1 MRKWLTRVVAS
12 VMACASMLSVTA
24 CGGGNQNFSE
34 FLESMGGGEG
44 GGNGTVEKVI
54 DPTKTQLSVKNFT
67 AGFGDEWLYELE
79 ARFEEA
85 YKDVVYEDGKKGVQ
99 VWHTGDMKEF
109 TAQDVIAG
117 STDIYFMEGASYYAL
132 TKEEG
137 ALENLTDIVTNP
149 NPDDNNKTI
158 LSKLTQQQ
166 KSFYGRTSTDGDPKY
181 YAIPHYE
188 GGWGLIYN
196 KELFDAK
203 GYYMADV
210 AAGETG
216 RVIASASETKGK
228 GPDGVAGT
236 SDDGLPRTYEEF
248 FILCD
253 EIAARGDI
261 PFCWSGQYREH
272 YLTVFM
278 NTLVAEYCGLEQ
290 MELNLTFEGEA
301 EELVVFDE
309 NGAVVYEDG
318 KIKTE
323 RLAITPENG
332 YELSRQ
338 AGKLYALEF
347 LNKMMTTEGYFNK
360 KNAINSTHSHTAAQE
375 NFLDAGT
382 KFNPGKS
389 YAMLVDGPWW
399 EAEATSKFTLMSL
412 QDSNFSKQNRDF
424 AWMPLPKATEEKVGT
439 KNIYIDTLNALTCV
453 KSGLGPRKQAAL
465 DFVRFSATDES
476 LVKFTQITGA
486 LKSYNYTLNEE
497 QKSVLSPF
505 AKSVINYKENADT
518 FVMNSGND
526 FYVSNASA
534 FELISYYPA
543 TGGWSNPVACFNAD
557 NPISGEEYF
566 QDMFAYWSSASI
578 WG

>member
-1 MRKWLTRVVAS
+1 MKKMLTKVVAS
-12 VMACASMLSVTA
+12 VLACASALSMVA
-24 CGGGNQNFSE
+24 CGGGGDKDFSE
-34 FLESMGGGEG
+34 FLESAGGSGGGV
-44 GGNGTVEKVI
+44 TEKVI
-54 DPTKTQLSVKNFT
+54 DPTKTQLSVKSFT
-67 AGFGDEWLYELE
+67 AGFGDEWLYDLE
-79 ARFEEA
+79 NRFEEA
-85 YKDVVYEDGKKGVQ
+85 YKDVSYEDGKKGVQ
-99 VWHTGDMKEF
+99 VWHTGDMKEY
-109 TAQDVIAG
+109 TAQDVISG
-117 STDIYFMEGASYYAL
+117 NTDIYFMEGASYYAL
-132 TKEEG
+132 TKVDG
-137 ALENLTDIVTNP
+137 ALENLTDIVVNP

-166 KSFYGRTSTDGDPKY
+166 KSFYGKTGTDGDPKY

-203 GYYMADV
+203 NYYMAKV
-210 AAGETG
+210 AEGETA
-216 RVIASASETKGK
+216 RLVVDASEARGY
-228 GPDGVAGT
+228 GPDGKANT
-236 SDDGLPRTYEEF
+236 ADDGLPRTYEEF
-248 FILCD
+248 FLLCD

-301 EELVVFDE
+301 EDLVVFDE
-309 NGAVVYEDG
+309 NGAIVYEDG

-332 YELSRQ
+332 YDISRQ

-347 LNKMMTTEGYFNK
+347 LNKMMTTDGYFNK
-360 KNAINSTHSHTAAQE
+360 QTALNSTHSHTAAQE
-375 NFLDAGT
+375 NFLKAGT
-382 KFNPGKS
+382 KFAPGKS

-399 EAEATSKFTLMSL
+399 EGEATSVYTLMGM
-412 QDSNFSKQNRDF
+412 QDSNFTKQNRDF
-424 AWMPLPKATEEKVGT
+424 AWMPLPKATEEKVGS
-439 KNIYIDTLNALTCV
+439 KNIYIDTLNAITCV

-465 DFVRFSATDES
+465 DFVRFSVTDES

-486 LKSYNYTLNEE
+486 FKAFNYTLNEE

-505 AKSVINYKENADT
+505 TKTVIDYKENADT

-526 FYVSNASA
+526 FYVSNASS

-543 TGGWSNPVACFNAD
+543 MGGWSNPVACFVAGEMT
-557 NPISGEEYF
+557 GEEYF
-566 QDMFAYWSSASI
+566 ESMVEYWKGASI